1 MATRDTVLELLDRRI
16 TPETY
21 EEIRDLWK
29 RHSIA
34 EDERD
39 IAGLLSTLTPD
50 CVYELAGT
58 EHVWRGHEGATRFY
72 TELLHAFPDIRFAL
86 RNIVI
91 GPQGVCE
98 EAEVTATHE
107 RDWLDLG
114 ATGEP
119 VSFTVV
125 IFFPWNPDSRRFSGE
140 RVFVETL
147 VNGDAANP
155 SI

>member
-1 MATRDTVLELLDRRI
+1 MASRETVLELLDRRI
-16 TPETY
+16 TPEAY

-39 IAGLLSTLTPD
+39 IAGLLSTLSEN

-72 TELLHAFPDIRFAL
+72 MELLQAFPDIRFTL

-98 EAEVTATHE
+98 EADVTATHE
-107 RDWLDLG
+107 RDWLDLR
-114 ATGEP
+114 ATGKR

-125 IFFPWNPDSRRFSGE
+125 IFFPWDPDAGRFSGE
-140 RVFVETL
+140 RVFVDTL
-147 VNGDAANP
+147 VNGSAEKP
-155 SI
+155 TI